1 MNNKWKKILVIL
13 FFFYVLVVWGLVYF
27 SILILLLGVAA
38 FYFFKRG
45 RWPWTS
51 LTLTIKE
58 KNARGPIILET
69 KPKITFADVAGIDEA
84 KEELMEI
91 VNFLKNKEPYLN
103 AGARLP
109 RGALMIGPPGV
120 GKTLSAKAIAGEA
133 GVSFIEMSG
142 SSFVNK
148 YVGVGADNIRHL
160 FSQAKT
166 KAPCIIF
173 VDEFDGLGHRME
185 ESSGGDR
192 EYNQTINEML
202 VQMDGFSS
210 SGYVIVLAATNRPDK
225 IDEAFLRPG
234 RFDRQI
240 YFDLPDINGREEI
253 LKVHARNKFLANDIS
268 LRDIAKL
275 TSGFSGADLENL
287 LNEAAIIA
295 GKAGRKEINYKDITN
310 SKDSVMMGRERKSL
324 IIDQEEKELTAYHE
338 AGHAILAAIL
348 EHCDRPEK
356 VTIIPRSLALG
367 ATSLSREKD
376 RHNLS
381 KPFLLDQLTMLLGG
395 RAAEKAICNRETSGA
410 KNDIAKATEIGTAM
424 VCEYGM
430 SDCLGPAIIPKN
442 SDEARTEI
450 RKLLKASE
458 KRAIDIIKENVESV
472 QAMAKLLLQKET
484 ISGEEIADLLKNK
497 SP

>member
-1 MNNKWKKILVIL
+1 MNKWEGAIIIL
-13 FFFYVLVVWGLVYF
+13 FFFYVLVAWGLIYF
-27 SILILLLGVAA
+27 SILVLLLGAAA
-38 FYFFKRG
+38 FYFFRKG

-51 LTLTIKE
+51 LALVVKE
-58 KNARGPIILET
+58 KNTQGPTILES
-69 KPKITFADVAGIDEA
+69 KPKLTFADVAGIDEA

-133 GVSFIEMSG
+133 SVSFIEMSG
-142 SSFVNK
+142 SSFVNR
-148 YVGVGADNIRHL
+148 YVGVGANNIRQL
-160 FSQAKT
+160 FSQAKL

-173 VDEFDGLGHRME
+173 IDEFDGLGHRGE
-185 ESSGGDR
+185 ESGNGGDR

-225 IDEAFLRPG
+225 IDKAFLRPG

-240 YFDLPDINGREEI
+240 YFDLPDISGREAI
-253 LKVHARNKFLANDIS
+253 LKVHARNKFLADDIN
-268 LRDIAKL
+268 LRDIARL

-295 GKAGRKEINYKDITN
+295 GKDNRKEINYKDIIS
-310 SKDSVMMGRERKSL
+310 SKDSVTMGRERKSMV
-324 IIDQEEKELTAYHE
+324 IDQQEKEVAAYHE
-338 AGHAILAAIL
+338 SGHALLAAIL
-348 EHCDRPEK
+348 DHGDRPEK

-367 ATSLSREKD
+367 ATSLAREKD

-395 RAAEKAICNRETSGA
+395 RAAEKVIFRNETSGA
-410 KNDIAKATEIGTAM
+410 RDDIAKATEIATAM
-424 VCEYGM
+424 ICEYGM
-430 SDCLGPAIIPKN
+430 SDCLGPAIIPRN
-442 SDEARTEI
+442 SDEAQIEI
-450 RKLLKASE
+450 RKLLKESE
-458 KRAIDIIKENVESV
+458 NRARRIIKERLETV

-484 ISGEEIADLLKNK
+484 ISGKEIADLLKK
-497 SP
+497 QSP